1 MTNKKIP
8 KITWYQNDDNIYL
21 NIEIVNTNNYS
32 IKLDNNITFQFTDEQ
47 YNINFDFTNPLTLVS
62 DVNTGR
68 VIKVVLKKND
78 NTLDSWNYLTKD
90 SKLNKTH
97 ILIDWN
103 NWIDSSS
110 DSEPDNMQAMPDLSA
125 MGGMPDLS
133 AMGGMPDLSAMGG
146 MPDLSAMGG
155 MPDLSAMGGMPHTDT
170 DTDTSNTVD
179 NINSSD
185 VELDDNDTEDLKCKE
200 CNCN

>member
-21 NIEIVNTNNYS
+21 NIEIVTTNNYS

-110 DSEPDNMQAMPDLSA
+110 DSEPDNMQ
-125 MGGMPDLS
+125 GMPDLS
-133 AMGGMPDLSAMGG
+133 AMGGMP
-146 MPDLSAMGG
+146 
-155 MPDLSAMGGMPHTDT
+155 DT

-179 NINSSD
+179 NINSSK
-185 VELDDNDTEDLKCKE
+185 VELDDDDAEDLKCKE